1 MKINTY
7 NLPHEGLVLDFVEKP
22 EVFPVLTEMAKAGE
36 CLFSGPVSVYLQVQ
50 QIQGLISATG
60 RLTTSVKLDC
70 SRCLKTF
77 ESQLSTP
84 LKLIYS
90 RQPSEPDEIADSD
103 QHETE
108 LSIEQMGLIYFQGDE
123 IDLNPALQEQM
134 VMALPIKPL
143 CQQDCKG
150 LCPHC
155 GIDRNTSQCNCHR
168 QSIASPFAKLKD
180 FLPKR

>member
-1 MKINTY
+1 MKINVH
-7 NLPHEGLVLDFVEKP
+7 NLPHEGLVVDFVEKP
-22 EVFPVLTEMAKAGE
+22 EAFPVLMEMARSGE
-36 CLFSGPVSVYLQVQ
+36 CLVSGPVSVHLQVQ
-50 QIQGLISATG
+50 QIQELISASG
-60 RLTTSVKLDC
+60 RLSASIKLDC

-77 ESQLSTP
+77 ESPLNTP

-90 RQPSEPDEIADSD
+90 RQPFEPDEAADSD
-103 QHETE
+103 RHETE

-123 IDLNPALQEQM
+123 IDLNPALQEQI

-143 CQQDCKG
+143 CRQDCKG

-155 GIDRNTSQCNCHR
+155 GIDRNASRCNCHR
-168 QSIASPFAKLKD
+168 QSMASPFAKLKD